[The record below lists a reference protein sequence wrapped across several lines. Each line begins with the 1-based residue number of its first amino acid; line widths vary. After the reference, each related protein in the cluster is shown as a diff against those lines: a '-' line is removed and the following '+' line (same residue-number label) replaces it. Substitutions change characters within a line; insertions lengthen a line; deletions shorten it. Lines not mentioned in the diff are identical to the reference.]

1 MDISLLQG
9 SNLLK
14 TPAVS
19 KLLSRAN
26 GKEPTIQ
33 ANLTT
38 QTTASS
44 LDENIQCKSSLGG
57 AYSICKFG
65 LSFLP
70 SHTKPFF
77 LFWLSRTALP
87 VIYKVR
93 GRGRKVVTFADR
105 STHNFL
111 CEYFEKDPLE
121 RLESEFF
128 SSHNQLSPPHSN
140 SPSNQAYRQ
149 IDSILLCKDLQEKA
163 PNYLK
168 SQLSTAMRIYKLR
181 LHRNIILPP
190 EVRSTSNVKWEGG
203 SNRQQPGQDTQ
214 IFWVRRL
221 LFCRFTCK
229 SDSWACKSCRNS
241 PNKPIAGR

>member
-70 SHTKPFF
+70 SHTKPFL

-190 EVRSTSNVKWEGG
+190 RGKVDLKCKMR
-203 SNRQQPGQDTQ
+203 
-214 IFWVRRL
+214 RRL
-221 LFCRFTCK
+221 EQTTWTRYTNFLGTTLTFLSVHMQKRQLSMQVVQK
-229 SDSWACKSCRNS
+229 
-241 PNKPIAGR
+241 